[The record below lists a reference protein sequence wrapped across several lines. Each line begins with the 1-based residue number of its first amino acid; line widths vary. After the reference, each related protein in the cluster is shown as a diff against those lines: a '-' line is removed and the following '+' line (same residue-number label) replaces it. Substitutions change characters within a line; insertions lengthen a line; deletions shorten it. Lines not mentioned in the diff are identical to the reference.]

1 MFAVVPTKDEIATLR
16 VLAAW
21 NFEPPAQ
28 PSQRWALAHWATV
41 FPAVLWFLLA
51 SSFSMDS

>member
-41 FPAVLWFLLA
+41 LWFLLA